1 MAKKPKM
8 RLQELFKEEGMYH
21 SISQETMRRS
31 LTFLK
36 TPHRDLERQ
45 ALAEEM
51 RLLEEEERY
60 NQTLFDK
67 DALRKIEIGNLK
79 RLNPFDAKVVRHQK
93 QEKKEEDR
101 RKLMLD

>member
-1 MAKKPKM
+1 
-8 RLQELFKEEGMYH
+8 MYH

-36 TPHRDLERQ
+36 TPRRDQERQ

-51 RLLEEEERY
+51 RLLEEEEKY

-67 DALRKIEIGNLK
+67 DSLRKIEINNLK
-79 RLNPFDAKVVRHQK
+79 RLNPFDAKVSRHLK
-93 QEKKEEDR
+93 QEKKEEER
-101 RKLMLD
+101 RKLMLEQMKMGLPP